1 MAECLFCKFV
11 QREIPTQ
18 VVYEDEHAFAFRD
31 INPQA
36 PVHIL
41 VIPRVHLA
49 NLAEATPEQ
58 SALLG
63 HLLWVCAEIAR
74 HEGIE
79 SSGYRVV
86 LNTNRDAGQSVYH
99 LHFHLLGG
107 RHLTWPPG

>member
-1 MAECLFCKFV
+1 MSECLFCKLANH
-11 QREIPTQ
+11 EIPTQ

-41 VIPRVHLA
+41 VIPRQHLS
-49 NLAEATPEQ
+49 NLAEASPQ
-58 SALLG
+58 DAQLLG
-63 HLLWVCAEIAR
+63 HLLWVCAEVAR
-74 HEGIE
+74 QEGVE
-79 SSGYRVV
+79 ASGYRVV

-99 LHFHLLGG
+99 LHFHVLGG